1 MILELLYFVAIFFFF
16 FDRHSAFNISNCSVQ
31 GGDAVG
37 TIRPRRPRRPRRH
50 QQDEWNTEV
59 RDTGLLAP

>member
-37 TIRPRRPRRPRRH
+37 TIRPRSSH

>member
-37 TIRPRRPRRPRRH
+37 TIRPRSSH
-50 QQDEWNTEV
+50 QQDE
-59 RDTGLLAP
+59 

>member
-37 TIRPRRPRRPRRH
+37 TIRPRCSH